1 MTAINLVFISKYNPE
16 WIYRT
21 WWWIMV
27 LGLSYFIF
35 YIITKYWI
43 HWGDIEIENE
53 KIRIKEF
60 PIRRWNFGWD
70 QIEGFG
76 TKKILFMEFPTI
88 KPKPLL
94 IPKDE
99 IVILHRYEKK
109 ASEIADFLNKTYQNK
124 TLERNAE

>member
-1 MTAINLVFISKYNPE
+1 VIIG
-16 WIYRT
+16 IY
-21 WWWIMV
+21 V
-27 LGLSYFIF
+27 AYFI
-35 YIITKYWI
+35 TK
-43 HWGDIEIENE
+43 HVLNWGDIEIDNE
-53 KIRIKEF
+53 KIGIKEF
-60 PIRRWNFGWD
+60 PSRRWNFGWD

-99 IVILHRYEKK
+99 IVILHRYQKK

-124 TLERNAE
+124 TLERNSE